1 MGFDKL
7 SFDLGGETVLERSV
21 RAFDECPEVD
31 ELVIVTGASGENAQR
46 AAARCKK
53 PVRLVKGGSTRAES
67 ARSGVVA
74 AHGRMVAVHDA
85 ARPFVSQSVI
95 ADTIAAAARCGAAA
109 PAVPVKDTI
118 KQAKGGNGKTVPE
131 GCMVENTPDRSTLYA
146 VQTPQ
151 CFDRAAY
158 LAALDELDEASARL
172 VTDDCSLF
180 ELTGRPV
187 ELVQGDYANIKIT
200 TREDLPRAENGGKKM
215 RIGHGYDVHRLVEG
229 RKLILGGVEVPYE
242 KGLLGHSDA
251 DVLAHAVMDA
261 VLGAAAL
268 GDIGQHFPDT
278 AEEYAGADSLMLAR
292 RVAEIMTE
300 HGWRIENIDATILC
314 QRPKLAPHIPAMR
327 AKLAEAF
334 GMPVDAVSV
343 KATTE
348 EHLGFT
354 GEGLGIVNRTRAG
367 QLAKGALIVMAVYLV
382 ANILNMRTVTWLLNS
397 LLQVGLLTLVV
408 LFQPEIR
415 RALERMG
422 QTDQWAYRFFNK
434 NRYNDTSLK
443 GAWRSAI
450 IAICDAA
457 ERFSET
463 KTGALIVLE
472 RNTNLSEIV
481 RTGTPVNSA
490 VNLEVL
496 GTIFYEGTPLH
507 DGAAIIENGRIK
519 AAGCV
524 LPLSN
529 NLDMGKDMGTRH
541 RAGLGMSENSDAIV
555 VVVSEETGIISL
567 AKNGVLIRRLD
578 RQNLFNLLQEEVVPP
593 EETEEDNESVLKKLL
608 RKGGNA
614 PHAKAE

>member
-1 MGFDKL
+1 MENQNLPAVSAIIVAAGASRRMGFDKL
-7 SFDLGGETVLERSV
+7 SFRLPDGRTVLETSCAALAAHPAVTQLVLVCGGNRAACEAIAAACPKPCAVVQGGATRADSV
-21 RAFDECPEVD
+21 RNGLAAATG
-31 ELVIVTGASGENAQR
+31 ELVAI
-46 AAARCKK
+46 
-53 PVRLVKGGSTRAES
+53 
-67 ARSGVVA
+67 
-74 AHGRMVAVHDA
+74 HDA
-85 ARPFVSQSVI
+85 ARPFISAEVI
-95 ADTIAAAARCGAAA
+95 TAALTAAAASGAAA

-118 KQAKGGNGKTVPE
+118 KQAVPGDGKTVPE
-131 GCMVENTPDRSTLYA
+131 ACLVRSTPDRSTLYA

-200 TREDLPRAENGGKKM
+200 TREDLPRTENGGKKM

-292 RVAEIMTE
+292 RVAEIMIG

-354 GEGLGIVNRTRAG
+354 GEGLGIAAHAV
-367 QLAKGALIVMAVYLV
+367 ALIEAV
-382 ANILNMRTVTWLLNS
+382 
-397 LLQVGLLTLVV
+397 
-408 LFQPEIR
+408 
-415 RALERMG
+415 
-422 QTDQWAYRFFNK
+422 
-434 NRYNDTSLK
+434 
-443 GAWRSAI
+443 
-450 IAICDAA
+450 
-457 ERFSET
+457 
-463 KTGALIVLE
+463 
-472 RNTNLSEIV
+472 
-481 RTGTPVNSA
+481 
-490 VNLEVL
+490 
-496 GTIFYEGTPLH
+496 
-507 DGAAIIENGRIK
+507 
-519 AAGCV
+519 
-524 LPLSN
+524 
-529 NLDMGKDMGTRH
+529 
-541 RAGLGMSENSDAIV
+541 
-555 VVVSEETGIISL
+555 
-567 AKNGVLIRRLD
+567 
-578 RQNLFNLLQEEVVPP
+578 
-593 EETEEDNESVLKKLL
+593 
-608 RKGGNA
+608 
-614 PHAKAE
+614 

>member
-1 MGFDKL
+1 MSEVEKRVTAVLVAAGSSTRMGFDKL
-7 SFDLGGETVLERSV
+7 SFDLGGETVVQRSI
-21 RAFDECPEVD
+21 RAFAECPLVD
-31 ELVIVTGASGENAQR
+31 EIVLVAGKNREFLEQQ
-46 AAARCKK
+46 AAACQK
-53 PVRLVKGGSTRAES
+53 PVQVVPGGATRAES
-67 ARSGVVA
+67 AKNGVLAASGEI
-74 AHGRMVAVHDA
+74 VAVHDA
-85 ARPFVSQSVI
+85 ARPFVSEAVI
-95 ADTIAAAARCGAAA
+95 EAALNAAALCGAAA
-109 PAVPVKDTI
+109 PAVPVKDTV
-118 KQAKGGNGKTVPE
+118 KTAKRGDGKTVPE
-131 GCMVENTPDRSTLYA
+131 GCSVTETPDRSTLYA

-354 GEGLGIVNRTRAG
+354 GEGLGIAAHAV
-367 QLAKGALIVMAVYLV
+367 ALIEAV
-382 ANILNMRTVTWLLNS
+382 
-397 LLQVGLLTLVV
+397 
-408 LFQPEIR
+408 
-415 RALERMG
+415 
-422 QTDQWAYRFFNK
+422 
-434 NRYNDTSLK
+434 
-443 GAWRSAI
+443 
-450 IAICDAA
+450 
-457 ERFSET
+457 
-463 KTGALIVLE
+463 
-472 RNTNLSEIV
+472 
-481 RTGTPVNSA
+481 
-490 VNLEVL
+490 
-496 GTIFYEGTPLH
+496 
-507 DGAAIIENGRIK
+507 
-519 AAGCV
+519 
-524 LPLSN
+524 
-529 NLDMGKDMGTRH
+529 
-541 RAGLGMSENSDAIV
+541 
-555 VVVSEETGIISL
+555 
-567 AKNGVLIRRLD
+567 
-578 RQNLFNLLQEEVVPP
+578 
-593 EETEEDNESVLKKLL
+593 
-608 RKGGNA
+608 
-614 PHAKAE
+614 